1 MQKKKLE
8 CFIVFLEKRKATKTR
23 LNITDQ
29 ELAQQHIQYDK
40 MQRDKDADIK
50 M

>member
-1 MQKKKLE
+1 MFYCLSGKKNGKG
-8 CFIVFLEKRKATKTR
+8 KKTTKTR

-40 MQRDKDADIK
+40 MQRDKDVHIK